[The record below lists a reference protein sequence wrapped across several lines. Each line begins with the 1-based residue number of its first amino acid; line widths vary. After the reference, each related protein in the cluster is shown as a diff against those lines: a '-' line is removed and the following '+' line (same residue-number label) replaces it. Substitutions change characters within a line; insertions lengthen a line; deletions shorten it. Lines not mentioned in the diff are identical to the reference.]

1 MNNCRFA
8 KIGEAGDALD
18 MTLRIEIND
27 LAKHF
32 GAIKAVDGVSFS
44 VKKGEVLG
52 FLGPNGAGKS
62 TTMKMI
68 TGFLTPTKGT
78 VKVCGHDVLQDPIA
92 VKANLGYLPEGAPAY
107 ADMTPDS
114 FLKFI
119 ADVRGLSGVEKR
131 KAVDS
136 AAERARI
143 RHVMY
148 QPIET
153 LSKGYKRR
161 VGLAQSI
168 LHNPP
173 VLILDEPTDGLDPNQ
188 KHEVRMLINEMS
200 DDKAIIISTHIL
212 EEVHALCNRNVVIA
226 NGKVKFNGTPQEL
239 EAMSRYHNAVCVD
252 VIAEDTQ
259 KVDAF
264 LKQLA
269 FVKETEQLAGQRGF
283 RVYPAGGKLI
293 AAELSQAIREQ
304 GWQIDSLYPEHG
316 RLDEVFRTITIN
328 S

>member
-1 MNNCRFA
+1 
-8 KIGEAGDALD
+8 

-283 RVYPAGGKLI
+283 RVYPAGGQLI

>member
-269 FVKETEQLAGQRGF
+269 FVKETEQLTGQLGF